1 MRSQCTFSS
10 RLLLSLS
17 VVLALV
23 IVGCGSGSTSN
34 TPTTTGPSGEDFS
47 TAIPLLLQSHT
58 VAGSPNVLS
67 ATVSVDGGTPTTLSV
82 NLTTRT
88 VSGQIDQ
95 LSAGTHTFVITY
107 TITRANVSVNVATAT
122 TSATIAAGAT
132 TPVAFGVP
140 RYFDDD
146 TDGFTNLA
154 EVEIG
159 TNPNLASSR
168 PASEIPR
175 FSPKYVLS
183 DVAGG
188 VLVGGSSSSTSYTL
202 TPGL

>member
-1 MRSQCTFSS
+1 MRCVLFTRFSS
-10 RLLLSLS
+10 RWFLS
-17 VVLALV
+17 VALALFV
-23 IVGCGSGSTSN
+23 VGCGSGSPSS

-58 VAGSPNVLS
+58 VAGSTNVLS
-67 ATVSVDGGTPTTLSV
+67 ATVSVDGGAPTALAV
-82 NLTTRT
+82 NLTTKT

-107 TITRANVSVNVATAT
+107 TVNGVNVATASG
-122 TSATIAAGAT
+122 SADIVAGAT
-132 TPVAFGVP
+132 RPVAFGVP
-140 RYFDDD
+140 RYFDEDN
-146 TDGFTNLA
+146 DGFTNLA
-154 EVEIG
+154 EIEIG
-159 TNPNLASSR
+159 TNPRSATSR

-175 FSPKYVLS
+175 FSQKYVLS

-188 VLVGGSSSSTSYTL
+188 VLVGGSSSSASYTL